1 MSQLQNMNQL
11 EENTKNLPRNM
22 SDDQIQW
29 HSMKFNEYQ
38 QNSID
43 FNDYQLMSMNID
55 GDQQILIDIHE
66 DQPILMDIM
75 GNQQKDDWVVQIC
88 SLLIKR
94 AVVCLV

>member
-38 QNSID
+38 
-43 FNDYQLMSMNID
+43 
-55 GDQQILIDIHE
+55 
-66 DQPILMDIM
+66 
-75 GNQQKDDWVVQIC
+75 
-88 SLLIKR
+88 
-94 AVVCLV
+94 